1 MEIILTVYGGWSGGR
16 LDKRAKRH
24 ERKTSHVLC
33 T

>member
-24 ERKTSHVLC
+24 ERKTKLR
-33 T
+33 